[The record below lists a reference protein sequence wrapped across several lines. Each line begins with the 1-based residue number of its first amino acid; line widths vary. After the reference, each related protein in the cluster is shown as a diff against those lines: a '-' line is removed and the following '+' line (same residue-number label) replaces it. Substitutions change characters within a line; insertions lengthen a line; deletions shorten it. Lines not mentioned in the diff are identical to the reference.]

1 MDIYNLKRD
10 AAHLTP
16 LLNIGKNGVTDSL
29 IEELLRQLKQNKL
42 VKVKILKSA
51 LGDMDRKAISEE
63 LAKRTQYYIANN
75 GYNRNIWSTVI
86 GLYNVI

>member
-1 MDIYNLKRD
+1 MKMDIYNLKRD

-51 LGDMDRKAISEE
+51 LEDMDRKAIAGE
-63 LAKRTQYYIANN
+63 LAKRTGSQLIDIRGSSA
-75 GYNRNIWSTVI
+75 V
-86 GLYNVI
+86 LYRK

>member
-10 AAHLTP
+10 AANLTP

-29 IEELLRQLKQNKL
+29 VEEVLRQLKQNKL

-51 LGDMDRKAISEE
+51 LEDMDRKAIAGE
-63 LAKRTQYYIANN
+63 LAKRTGSQLIDIRGSSA
-75 GYNRNIWSTVI
+75 V
-86 GLYNVI
+86 LYRK

>member
-16 LLNIGKNGVTDSL
+16 LLNIGKSGVTDSL

-51 LGDMDRKAISEE
+51 LEDMDRKTIAEE
-63 LAKRTQYYIANN
+63 LAKRTGSKLIEIR
-75 GYNRNIWSTVI
+75 GSSTV
-86 GLYNVI
+86 LYRKGN

>member
-10 AAHLTP
+10 AANLTP

-51 LGDMDRKAISEE
+51 LEDMDRKTIAEE
-63 LAKRTQYYIANN
+63 LAKRTGSQLIEIRGSSA
-75 GYNRNIWSTVI
+75 V
-86 GLYNVI
+86 LYRKGN

>member
-1 MDIYNLKRD
+1 MDIYKLKHD

-51 LGDMDRKAISEE
+51 LGDMDRKAIAEE
-63 LAKRTQYYIANN
+63 LAKRTGSQLIEIRGSSA
-75 GYNRNIWSTVI
+75 V
-86 GLYNVI
+86 LYRK

>member
-10 AAHLTP
+10 AANLTP

-51 LGDMDRKAISEE
+51 LEDMDRKAIAGE
-63 LAKRTQYYIANN
+63 LAKRTGSQLIDIRGSSA
-75 GYNRNIWSTVI
+75 V
-86 GLYNVI
+86 LYRKGN

>member
-16 LLNIGKNGVTDSL
+16 SLNIGKNGVTDSL

-51 LGDMDRKAISEE
+51 LGDMDRTAISEE
-63 LAKRTQYYIANN
+63 LAKRTGSQLIEIRGSSA
-75 GYNRNIWSTVI
+75 V
-86 GLYNVI
+86 LYRK

>member
-1 MDIYNLKRD
+1 MDIFNLKRD

-16 LLNIGKNGVTDSL
+16 LLNIGKNGVSDSL

-51 LGDMDRKAISEE
+51 LEDMDRKAIAGE
-63 LAKRTQYYIANN
+63 LAKRTGSQLVEIKGSSA
-75 GYNRNIWSTVI
+75 V
-86 GLYNVI
+86 LYRK

>member
-16 LLNIGKNGVTDSL
+16 LLNLGKNGVTDSL

-42 VKVKILKSA
+42 VKVKICT
-51 LGDMDRKAISEE
+51 GRYGP
-63 LAKRTQYYIANN
+63 Q
-75 GYNRNIWSTVI
+75 GYF
-86 GLYNVI
+86 